1 MDGFRAKDGK
11 IYQNADGNFLRERNP
26 IAFGFTNDSAGEAW
40 RLTKSGKVY
49 KDESIF
55 GFKDYS
61 WLNEK
66 AEGGHTI
73 SGGEKFKTLISGL
86 GIRVKEITGPCIL
99 VKNKNGAKWKDLR
112 SCPEN
117 SEKTRQ
123 EVQVITRH
131 LDVDL
136 VPLVNQKATDDQLS
150 YLGGTVCMAKLITN
164 NNKIDNLSSLG
175 FIFVIGT
182 GFKNDNN
189 KSLIGDQ
196 MKWNKDNKIV
206 SAGYGVCEGLGK
218 IIGGHGFNLTLPLHY
233 GNSFEGKLNEN
244 SVITLG
250 SENGQTLYWNGP
262 GQYKGYFGILLGV
275 VGQCRKMKNG
285 TYDEYGDCK
294 RNYDLKTMHKD
305 WTFIHGARNKKDKEY
320 AVIGLTLLDKEKLR
334 IAVQE
339 KKFSFGKLKP
349 QASRST
355 AKYIVAKN

>member
-1 MDGFRAKDGK
+1 MQLFKGLIGLFMPLSIFGIPLLTAIGDSVDDGQMDGFKAKGGK

-61 WLNEK
+61 WLNGK

-99 VKNKNGAKWKDLR
+99 VSNKNGAKWKDLR

-117 SEKTRQ
+117 SEKTRR
-123 EVQVITRH
+123 EGQVITRH

-150 YLGGTVCMAKLITN
+150 YLGRTVCMARLITK
-164 NNKIDNLSSLG
+164 NKQIDNLSSLG
-175 FIFVIGT
+175 FIFAVGT
-182 GFKNDNN
+182 GFENDKN

-196 MKWNKDNKIV
+196 MKWDKTIKI
-206 SAGYGVCEGLGK
+206 SLWLEIRWSETK
-218 IIGGHGFNLTLPLHY
+218 ITRWFQQVMV
-233 GNSFEGKLNEN
+233 FA
-244 SVITLG
+244 
-250 SENGQTLYWNGP
+250 
-262 GQYKGYFGILLGV
+262 
-275 VGQCRKMKNG
+275 R
-285 TYDEYGDCK
+285 
-294 RNYDLKTMHKD
+294 D
-305 WTFIHGARNKKDKEY
+305 WGR
-320 AVIGLTLLDKEKLR
+320 
-334 IAVQE
+334 
-339 KKFSFGKLKP
+339 
-349 QASRST
+349 
-355 AKYIVAKN
+355 